1 MLVTVVTVVKNNKNF
16 IARTLE
22 SVLQQKYRNIE
33 LIVVDGKSND
43 GTYKII
49 SDYFKEFKLI
59 SRKDKSVY
67 DSLNYACKIAK
78 GDFLCFLH
86 SGDVYYNDKVISTF
100 VKNVNGVDL
109 ISSNIL
115 YFNDNLNIT
124 RLWRAPNDTFNQYN
138 SHKFSHTGMFYSK
151 KIYKKFLYD
160 ENFKI
165 SSDSKFLSK
174 IGTKKKN

>member
-59 SRKDKSVY
+59 SRKDKSV
-67 DSLNYACKIAK
+67 
-78 GDFLCFLH
+78 
-86 SGDVYYNDKVISTF
+86 
-100 VKNVNGVDL
+100 
-109 ISSNIL
+109 
-115 YFNDNLNIT
+115 
-124 RLWRAPNDTFNQYN
+124 
-138 SHKFSHTGMFYSK
+138 
-151 KIYKKFLYD
+151 
-160 ENFKI
+160 
-165 SSDSKFLSK
+165 
-174 IGTKKKN
+174 